1 MAIDKDFLAAQ
12 LQAETTVDEKINA
25 IITEYDKEKIAILK
39 NRDDIKAEKE
49 KIEKKHTELAASY
62 IELEASKKELN
73 EKLESGLPDKEKKI
87 FQDEIDKLTS
97 RLKVL
102 TDENVK
108 AKIEHETEI
117 KKLSDEKTRYIIG
130 EEFSKLINE
139 NKSIFPELRNGL
151 VKRFFAEYPIHD
163 FEPNDSLG
171 KTVYANKEG
180 RKMSD
185 LLNDLLST
193 DEGKHYV
200 ENKNNG
206 GGSHGSS
213 GVSAKSNTMTRENY
227 DKLTPQ
233 GKFDFTNNGG
243 AIA

>member
-1 MAIDKDFLAAQ
+1 MAIDKEFLTAQ
-12 LQAETTVDEKINA
+12 LQGVEGADEKITA
-25 IITEYDKEKIAILK
+25 IIAEYEKEKLPILK
-39 NRDDIKAEKE
+39 NRDDIKAEKTA
-49 KIEKKHTELAASY
+49 IEKKFADLTASFA
-62 IELEASKKELN
+62 ELETAKKELN
-73 EKLESGLPDKEKKI
+73 DKLESGLPDKEKKI
-87 FQDEIDKLTS
+87 FQDEIDKLTI
-97 RLKVL
+97 RVKALA
-102 TDENVK
+102 DENTK
-108 AKIEHETEI
+108 AKSEHENEI

-185 LLNDLLST
+185 LLNDLLGT

-206 GGSHGSS
+206 GGSPGSS
-213 GVSAKSNTMTRENY
+213 GVSAKTNTMTRDNY
-227 DKLTPQ
+227 EKLSPQ
-233 GKFDFTNNGG
+233 EKMDFTNKGG
-243 AIA
+243 SIA